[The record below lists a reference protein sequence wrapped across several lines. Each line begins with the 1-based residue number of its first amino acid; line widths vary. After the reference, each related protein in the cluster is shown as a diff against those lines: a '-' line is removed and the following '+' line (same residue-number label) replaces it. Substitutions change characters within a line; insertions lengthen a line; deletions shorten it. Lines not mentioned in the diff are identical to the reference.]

1 MAMTRKTEVAGLR
14 RVDFSGGAPRA
25 RRRKERGAQ
34 GRPAMRTVALDLG
47 ARRVDFCEIS
57 EGGVVERGVVRGLSQ
72 LHSRLGPSTAPAR
85 VAFEACREGWHVA
98 ERLSAW
104 GHEPVMVDT
113 TRVKQLGIGQHGR
126 KNDRIDAE
134 VLASALLSGRIPQ
147 AHILSPARQKL
158 RMELS
163 VRRSLVATRAQ
174 YVTSIRGMVRA
185 RGGCIPECST
195 RDFLAK
201 LREVALDQP
210 ALLLIEPLRASLEVL
225 TPQIADMDLRIEESC
240 EQEPVIRRLMTV
252 PCVGSVVAASFV
264 SVIDE
269 AGRFRNAH
277 QVESYLGLVP
287 SEDSTGGR
295 RRLGA
300 ISKAGNP
307 YLRSLLVEAS
317 WTLLRKK
324 DGDPLA
330 RWGRQVA
337 RRRGPRIAV
346 VALARR
352 LAGVLWAVWRDDTV
366 YDPQRVGLKSA
377 EGVSRHAQEREFQ
390 AQALRAAAD
399 KAATRIRLARRT
411 LENRKQDS

>member
-1 MAMTRKTEVAGLR
+1 
-14 RVDFSGGAPRA
+14 
-25 RRRKERGAQ
+25 
-34 GRPAMRTVALDLG
+34 
-47 ARRVDFCEIS
+47 VDFCEIT
-57 EGGVVERGVVRGLSQ
+57 EGGVVERGVVGGVSQ
-72 LHSRLGPSTAPAR
+72 LQTRLGPTTPPAR
-85 VAFEACREGWHVA
+85 VAFEACREGWYVA
-98 ERLSAW
+98 QRLSGW

-113 TRVKQLGIGQHGR
+113 TRVRQLGIGQHGR

-134 VLASALLSGRIPQ
+134 VLATALLTGRIPQ
-147 AHILSPARQKL
+147 AHILSAGRQEL

-185 RGGCIPECST
+185 RGGSIPECRT
-195 RDFLAK
+195 CDFVGK
-201 LREVALDQP
+201 LEGVALDQQ
-210 ALLLIEPLRASLEVL
+210 AQQLIEPLRASLEVL
-225 TPQIADMDLRIEESC
+225 TRQIAEIDLRIEELC
-240 EQEPVIRRLMTV
+240 EQEPVIRRLMTA

-269 AGRFRNAH
+269 ARRFRNAH

-307 YLRSLLVEAS
+307 YLRSLLVEVS

-324 DGDPLA
+324 DSDPLT
-330 RWGRQVA
+330 RWGRQIA
-337 RRRGPRIAV
+337 RRRGTRIAV

-352 LAGVLWAVWRDDTV
+352 LAGVLWAIWRDETV

-399 KAATRIRLARRT
+399 KAAKRIRQAHRM
-411 LENRKQDS
+411 LEGRPEDSQ

>member
-1 MAMTRKTEVAGLR
+1 
-14 RVDFSGGAPRA
+14 
-25 RRRKERGAQ
+25 
-34 GRPAMRTVALDLG
+34 MRTVALDLG
-47 ARRVDFCEIS
+47 ARRVDFCEIT
-57 EGGVVERGVVRGLSQ
+57 EGGVIERGVLAGLSQ
-72 LHSRLGPSTAPAR
+72 LQTRLGPASPAAR
-85 VAFEACREGWHVA
+85 VAFEACREGWYVA
-98 ERLSAW
+98 QRLSGW

-134 VLASALLSGRIPQ
+134 VLATALISGRIPQ

-174 YVTSIRGMVRA
+174 YVTSIRGIVRA
-185 RGGCIPECST
+185 RGGCIAECRT
-195 RDFLAK
+195 CDFLDK
-201 LREVALDQP
+201 LQEVALDQQ
-210 ALLLIEPLRASLEVL
+210 AQQLIEPLRASLEVL
-225 TPQIADMDLRIEESC
+225 TRQIAEMDLRIEQLC
-240 EQEPVIRRLMTV
+240 GQEPVIRRLMTV
-252 PCVGSVVAASFV
+252 PCVGSMVAASFV

-307 YLRSLLVEAS
+307 YLRALLVEAS

-324 DGDPLA
+324 DGDPLT
-330 RWGRQVA
+330 RWGRQIA
-337 RRRGPRIAV
+337 RRRGQRIAV

-352 LAGVLWAVWRDDTV
+352 LAGVLWAIWRDEAV

-377 EGVSRHAQEREFQ
+377 EGVLRHAQEREFQ

-399 KAATRIRLARRT
+399 KAAKRIRSARRT
-411 LENRKQDS
+411 LESRQRDSQ

>member
-1 MAMTRKTEVAGLR
+1 
-14 RVDFSGGAPRA
+14 
-25 RRRKERGAQ
+25 
-34 GRPAMRTVALDLG
+34 MRTVALDLG
-47 ARRVDFCEIS
+47 ARRVDFCEVAD
-57 EGGVVERGVVRGLSQ
+57 GGVIERGVVAGLAQ
-72 LHSRLGPSTAPAR
+72 LHKRLGPETPPAR

-98 ERLSAW
+98 ARLSAW

-113 TRVKQLGIGQHGR
+113 TRVKQLGIGRHGR

-134 VLASALLSGRIPQ
+134 VLATALLSGHIPQ
-147 AHILSPARQKL
+147 AHILSPARQRL
-158 RMELS
+158 RLMLA

-174 YVTSIRGMVRA
+174 YVTSIRGMVRT
-185 RGGCIPECST
+185 RGGRIPGCRT
-195 RDFLAK
+195 CDFLDK
-201 LREVALDQP
+201 LREFALDEQAQP
-210 ALLLIEPLRASLEVL
+210 LVEPLGAALEVL
-225 TPQIADMDLRIEESC
+225 ARQIAAIDLRIEALC
-240 EQEPVIRRLMTV
+240 EEEPVIRRLMTV
-252 PCVGSVVAASFV
+252 PCVSSVVAAAFV

-287 SEDSTGGR
+287 SEDTSGGR

-307 YLRSLLVEAS
+307 YLRSLLVQAS

-324 DGDPLA
+324 DGDPLTRWA
-330 RWGRQVA
+330 RQIA
-337 RRRGPRIAV
+337 RRRGARIAV

-352 LAGVLWAVWRDDTV
+352 LAGVLWAVWRDETV

-399 KAATRIRLARRT
+399 KAARRIRPARRA
-411 LENRKQDS
+411 LEEGRKDL

>member
-1 MAMTRKTEVAGLR
+1 
-14 RVDFSGGAPRA
+14 VDYCEIARGGA
-25 RRRKERGAQ
+25 
-34 GRPAMRTVALDLG
+34 
-47 ARRVDFCEIS
+47 
-57 EGGVVERGVVRGLSQ
+57 VERAVLGGLSQ
-72 LHSRLGPSTAPAR
+72 LETRLGPATPPAR
-85 VAFEACREGWHVA
+85 VAFEACREGWYVA

-113 TRVKQLGIGQHGR
+113 TRVRQLGIGQHGR

-134 VLASALLSGRIPQ
+134 VLATALASGRIPQ

-158 RMELS
+158 RLELA
-163 VRRSLVATRAQ
+163 VRRSLVETRAE

-185 RGGCIPECST
+185 RGGRIPSCST
-195 RDFLAK
+195 REFLAR
-201 LREVALDQP
+201 LRQVALDEP
-210 ALLLIEPLRASLEVL
+210 AQQLIEPLRASLEVINR
-225 TPQIADMDLRIEESC
+225 QIAEVDLRVEGLCEE
-240 EQEPVIRRLMTV
+240 EPVIRRLMTV
-252 PCVGSVVAASFV
+252 PCIGSVIAAAFV

-295 RRLGA
+295 RRLGG
-300 ISKAGNP
+300 ISKAGNS
-307 YLRSLLVEAS
+307 YVRSLLVEVS

-330 RWGRQVA
+330 RWGRQLT
-337 RRRGPRIAV
+337 RRRGQRIAV

-352 LAGVLWAVWRDDTV
+352 LAGVLWAVWRDGAV
-366 YDPQRVGLKSA
+366 YDPKHVALKSA

-390 AQALRAAAD
+390 AQALRDAAD
-399 KAATRIRLARRT
+399 KAALRVRLARRI
-411 LENRKQDS
+411 LDQRRDDS

>member
-1 MAMTRKTEVAGLR
+1 M
-14 RVDFSGGAPRA
+14 
-25 RRRKERGAQ
+25 
-34 GRPAMRTVALDLG
+34 
-47 ARRVDFCEIS
+47 DFCEIT
-57 EGGVVERGVVRGLSQ
+57 EGGVVERGVAGSVSQ
-72 LHSRLGPSTAPAR
+72 LQGRLGPTTPRAR
-85 VAFEACREGWHVA
+85 VAFEACREGWFVA
-98 ERLSAW
+98 QLLSGW

-134 VLASALLSGRIPQ
+134 VLATALLSGRIPR
-147 AHILSPARQKL
+147 AHVLSAARQKL
-158 RMELS
+158 RLELS

-174 YVTSIRGMVRA
+174 YVTSIRGIVRA
-185 RGGCIPECST
+185 GGGCIPKCRTSG
-195 RDFLAK
+195 FLET
-201 LREVALDQP
+201 LREIALEQP
-210 ALLLIEPLRASLEVL
+210 TQQLIEPLRASLEVL
-225 TPQIADMDLRIEESC
+225 TRKIAEMDLRIEELC
-240 EQEPVIRRLMTV
+240 EQEPLIRRLMTV
-252 PCVGSVVAASFV
+252 PCVGSLVAAAFV

-269 AGRFRNAH
+269 AGRFKNAH

-307 YLRSLLVEAS
+307 YLRSLLVEVS

-330 RWGRQVA
+330 RWARQIA

-352 LAGVLWAVWRDDTV
+352 LAGVLWAVWRDGTV

-377 EGVSRHAQEREFQ
+377 EGVSRHAQELEFQ
-390 AQALRAAAD
+390 AQALRASAA
-399 KAATRIRLARRT
+399 KAAKRVRSARRT
-411 LENRKQDS
+411 LEARKDSR

>member
-1 MAMTRKTEVAGLR
+1 
-14 RVDFSGGAPRA
+14 
-25 RRRKERGAQ
+25 
-34 GRPAMRTVALDLG
+34 MRTVALDLG
-47 ARRVDFCEIS
+47 ARRVDFCEIAQ
-57 EGGVVERGVVRGLSQ
+57 GGVIERGVVRGLSE
-72 LHSRLGPSTAPAR
+72 LERRLGPTTAPAR

-98 ERLSAW
+98 QRLTAW

-134 VLASALLSGRIPQ
+134 VLATALLSGRIPQ

-174 YVTSIRGMVRA
+174 YVTSIRGIVRA
-185 RGGCIPECST
+185 RGGSIPECRT
-195 RDFLAK
+195 CDFLDK
-201 LREVALDQP
+201 LRGVALDQQ
-210 ALLLIEPLRASLEVL
+210 AQQLVEPLRAALEVL
-225 TPQIADMDLRIEESC
+225 TRQIAEMDLRIEELC
-240 EQEPVIRRLMTV
+240 DQEPVIRRLMTV
-252 PCVGSVVAASFV
+252 PCVGSVVAAGFV
-264 SVIDE
+264 SVIDD
-269 AGRFRNAH
+269 AVRFRNAH

-324 DGDPLA
+324 DGDPLS
-330 RWGRQVA
+330 RWGRQIA
-337 RRRGPRIAV
+337 RRRGSRIAV

-352 LAGVLWAVWRDDTV
+352 LAGVLWAAWRDGTV
-366 YDPQRVGLKSA
+366 YDPQRVGFKSA
-377 EGVSRHAQEREFQ
+377 EGVSRHAQEREFL

-399 KAATRIRLARRT
+399 KAAKRIRMARRT
-411 LENRKQDS
+411 LEERKDSQ

>member
-1 MAMTRKTEVAGLR
+1 
-14 RVDFSGGAPRA
+14 
-25 RRRKERGAQ
+25 
-34 GRPAMRTVALDLG
+34 MRTVALDLG
-47 ARRVDFCEIS
+47 ARRVDFCEIRD
-57 EGGVVERGVVRGLSQ
+57 GGVIERGVLRGLSQ
-72 LHSRLGPSTAPAR
+72 LERRLGATTGPAR

-98 ERLSAW
+98 ERLTAW

-134 VLASALLSGRIPQ
+134 VLATALLSGRIPQ

-158 RMELS
+158 RLELA
-163 VRRSLVATRAQ
+163 VRRSLVATRAE
-174 YVTSIRGMVRA
+174 YVTSVRGIVRA
-185 RGGCIPECST
+185 RGGHLPGCAT

-201 LREVALDQP
+201 LRDVALDGQVQE
-210 ALLLIEPLRASLEVL
+210 LIEPLRASLEVL
-225 TPQIADMDLRIEESC
+225 TGQIAEMDLRIEQLC
-240 EQEPVIRRLMTV
+240 EEEPVIGRLMTV
-252 PCVGSVVAASFV
+252 PCVGSVVAAAFV
-264 SVIDE
+264 SVIDD

-307 YLRSLLVEAS
+307 YLRSLLVEVS
-317 WTLLRKK
+317 WTLLRTKA
-324 DGDPLA
+324 GDPLA
-330 RWGRQVA
+330 RWARQLA

-352 LAGVLWAVWRDDTV
+352 LAGVLWAIWRDDTV

-377 EGVSRHAQEREFQ
+377 EGVSRHAHEREFQ
-390 AQALRAAAD
+390 AQALRAAAR
-399 KAATRIRLARRT
+399 KGAGRVRLARRT
-411 LENRKQDS
+411 LEARRTDSR

>member
-1 MAMTRKTEVAGLR
+1 
-14 RVDFSGGAPRA
+14 
-25 RRRKERGAQ
+25 
-34 GRPAMRTVALDLG
+34 MRTVALDLG
-47 ARRVDFCEIS
+47 ARRVDFCEIT
-57 EGGVVERGVVRGLSQ
+57 EGGVIERAVLGGLSQ
-72 LHSRLGPSTAPAR
+72 LQTRLGPASPPAR

-98 ERLSAW
+98 ERLSGW

-134 VLASALLSGRIPQ
+134 VLATALLSGRIPQ
-147 AHILSPARQKL
+147 AHILSAARQKL
-158 RMELS
+158 RMQLS

-174 YVTSIRGMVRA
+174 YVTSIRGIVRA
-185 RGGCIPECST
+185 RGGSIPECRT
-195 RDFLAK
+195 CDFLAK
-201 LREVALDQP
+201 LRGVALDPQ
-210 ALLLIEPLRASLEVL
+210 AQQLIEPLQASLEVL
-225 TPQIADMDLRIEESC
+225 TRQIAEMDLRIEELC

-252 PCVGSVVAASFV
+252 PCVGSLVASAFV
-264 SVIDE
+264 SVIDQ

-317 WTLLRKK
+317 WTLSRKK

-330 RWGRQVA
+330 RWARQIA
-337 RRRGPRIAV
+337 RRRGHRIAV

-352 LAGVLWAVWRDDTV
+352 LAGVLWAIWRDGTV

-377 EGVSRHAQEREFQ
+377 EGISRHAQEREFQ

-399 KAATRIRLARRT
+399 KATKRIRSARRA
-411 LENRKQDS
+411 LEERKEDSQ

>member
-1 MAMTRKTEVAGLR
+1 
-14 RVDFSGGAPRA
+14 
-25 RRRKERGAQ
+25 
-34 GRPAMRTVALDLG
+34 
-47 ARRVDFCEIS
+47 
-57 EGGVVERGVVRGLSQ
+57 
-72 LHSRLGPSTAPAR
+72 
-85 VAFEACREGWHVA
+85 VAFEACREGWYVA
-98 ERLSAW
+98 QRLSEW

-134 VLASALLSGRIPQ
+134 VLATALISGRIPQ
-147 AHILSPARQKL
+147 AHILSPARQEL
-158 RMELS
+158 RLELS

-185 RGGCIPECST
+185 RGGSIPDCKT
-195 RDFLAK
+195 CDFLDK
-201 LREVALDQP
+201 LRGVALDEQ
-210 ALLLIEPLRASLEVL
+210 AQRHIEPLRAALEVL
-225 TPQIADMDLRIEESC
+225 TRQIAEMDLRIEELC

-252 PCVGSVVAASFV
+252 PCVGSVVAAGFV

-324 DGDPLA
+324 DSDPLA
-330 RWGRQVA
+330 RWARQLA

-399 KAATRIRLARRT
+399 KAAKRIRLACRT
-411 LENRKQDS
+411 LEKRKEDSQ

>member
-1 MAMTRKTEVAGLR
+1 
-14 RVDFSGGAPRA
+14 
-25 RRRKERGAQ
+25 
-34 GRPAMRTVALDLG
+34 MRTVALDLG
-47 ARRVDFCEIS
+47 ARRVDYCEIGD
-57 EGGVVERGVVRGLSQ
+57 GGVIERSVLAGIGQ
-72 LHSRLGPSTAPAR
+72 LHKRLGPETAPAR

-98 ERLSAW
+98 ERLTAW

-113 TRVKQLGIGQHGR
+113 TRVKQLGIGHHGR

-134 VLASALLSGRIPQ
+134 VLATALLSGRIPQ

-163 VRRSLVATRAQ
+163 VRRSLVETRSQ
-174 YVTSIRGMVRA
+174 YVTSIRGIVRA
-185 RGGCIPECST
+185 RGGHVPSCNT
-195 RDFLAK
+195 RDFLDR
-201 LREVALDQP
+201 LREVALDEQ
-210 ALLLIEPLRASLEVL
+210 AQRLIKPLRACLEVL
-225 TPQIADMDLRIEESC
+225 ERQIAEVDLRIEELC

-252 PCVGSVVAASFV
+252 PCVGSVLAAAYV

-269 AGRFRNAH
+269 AGRFRHAH

-287 SEDSTGGR
+287 SEDTTGGR

-307 YLRSLLVEAS
+307 YVRSLLVEVS
-317 WTLLRKK
+317 WTLLRNK

-330 RWGRQVA
+330 RWARQLV
-337 RRRGPRIAV
+337 RRRGARIAV

-352 LAGVLWAVWRDDTV
+352 LAGVLWAVWRDGTV

-377 EGVSRHAQEREFQ
+377 EGVSRHAHERELE
-390 AQALRAAAD
+390 ARVLRVAAS
-399 KAATRIRLARRT
+399 KAAKRIRLARRT
-411 LENRKQDS
+411 LEDTRQDSQ

>member
-1 MAMTRKTEVAGLR
+1 
-14 RVDFSGGAPRA
+14 
-25 RRRKERGAQ
+25 
-34 GRPAMRTVALDLG
+34 MRTVALDLG
-47 ARRVDFCEIS
+47 ARRVDFCEIRQ
-57 EGGVVERGVVRGLSQ
+57 GGVIERAVVRGVSQ
-72 LHSRLGPSTAPAR
+72 LEARLGPATPPAR
-85 VAFEACREGWHVA
+85 VAFEACREGWYVA
-98 ERLSAW
+98 QRLSGW

-134 VLASALLSGRIPQ
+134 VLATALLTGRIPQ
-147 AHILSPARQKL
+147 AHILSAGRQKL

-174 YVTSIRGMVRA
+174 YVTSIRGIVRA
-185 RGGCIPECST
+185 HGGSIPECRTS
-195 RDFLAK
+195 DFLSK
-201 LREVALDQP
+201 LGRMALDQQ
-210 ALLLIEPLRASLEVL
+210 AQQLIEPLRASLEVL
-225 TPQIADMDLRIEESC
+225 TRQIAEIDLRIEELC
-240 EQEPVIRRLMTV
+240 EQAPVIRRLMTA

-269 AGRFRNAH
+269 ARRFRNAH

-307 YLRSLLVEAS
+307 YLRSLLVESS

-324 DGDPLA
+324 DGDPLS
-330 RWGRQVA
+330 RWGRQIA
-337 RRRGPRIAV
+337 RRRGARIAV

-352 LAGVLWAVWRDDTV
+352 LAGVLWAIWRDETV

-399 KAATRIRLARRT
+399 KAAKRIRQAHRM
-411 LENRKQDS
+411 LEGRQEDSR

>member
-1 MAMTRKTEVAGLR
+1 
-14 RVDFSGGAPRA
+14 
-25 RRRKERGAQ
+25 
-34 GRPAMRTVALDLG
+34 
-47 ARRVDFCEIS
+47 VDFCEITD
-57 EGGVVERGVVRGLSQ
+57 GGVIERAVLAGLSQ
-72 LHSRLGPSTAPAR
+72 LQRRLGPHSAPAR

-98 ERLSAW
+98 ERLTAW

-134 VLASALLSGRIPQ
+134 VLATALVSGRIPQ

-158 RMELS
+158 RLELA

-174 YVTSIRGMVRA
+174 YVTSIRGIVRA
-185 RGGCIPECST
+185 RGGRIPGCRT
-195 RDFLAK
+195 YDFLDK
-201 LREVALDQP
+201 VREVALDEP
-210 ALLLIEPLRASLEVL
+210 AQQLIEPLRASLEVL
-225 TPQIADMDLRIEESC
+225 RRQIAEMDLRIEELC
-240 EQEPVIRRLMTV
+240 EEEPIIRRLMTV
-252 PCVGSVVAASFV
+252 PCVSSVVAAAFV

-287 SEDSTGGR
+287 SEDTSGGR

-307 YLRSLLVEAS
+307 YLRSLLVQAS

-324 DGDPLA
+324 DGDPLTRWA
-330 RWGRQVA
+330 RQIA
-337 RRRGPRIAV
+337 RRRGARIAV

-352 LAGVLWAVWRDDTV
+352 LAGVLWAIWRDGTV
-366 YDPQRVGLKSA
+366 YDPQRVALKSA

-399 KAATRIRLARRT
+399 KAARRIRPARRA
-411 LENRKQDS
+411 LEEGRKDF

>member
-1 MAMTRKTEVAGLR
+1 
-14 RVDFSGGAPRA
+14 
-25 RRRKERGAQ
+25 
-34 GRPAMRTVALDLG
+34 MRTVALDLG
-47 ARRVDFCEIS
+47 ARRVDYCEITD
-57 EGGVVERGVVRGLSQ
+57 GGVIERAVLRGFSQVET
-72 LHSRLGPSTAPAR
+72 RLGPATRPAR

-98 ERLSAW
+98 ERLNAW

-113 TRVKQLGIGQHGR
+113 TRVRQLGIGQHGR

-134 VLASALLSGRIPQ
+134 VLATALLSGRIPQ

-158 RMELS
+158 RLELA

-185 RGGCIPECST
+185 RGGCIPKCRT
-195 RDFLAK
+195 CDFPEK
-201 LREVALDQP
+201 LEQVGLDQQ
-210 ALLLIEPLRASLEVL
+210 AQQLIEPLRAALVVL
-225 TPQIADMDLRIEESC
+225 TRQIAEVDLRIEDLC
-240 EQEPVIRRLMTV
+240 EQEAVIRRLMTI
-252 PCVGSVVAASFV
+252 PSIGTVVAAAFV
-264 SVIDE
+264 SVIDD

-324 DGDPLA
+324 GGDPLA
-330 RWGRQVA
+330 MWARQIA
-337 RRRGPRIAV
+337 RRRGSRIAV

-352 LAGVLWAVWRDDTV
+352 LAGVLWAVWRDGTV
-366 YDPQRVGLKSA
+366 YDPHRVGLKSA
-377 EGVSRHAQEREFQ
+377 EGIRRHAQERELQ
-390 AQALRAAAD
+390 AQALQ
-399 KAATRIRLARRT
+399 AATAKATKRIGSARRM
-411 LENRKQDS
+411 LERSKDSR